1 MRNAGRRSDVAATT
15 WSTSATPN
23 RPSPGRYSGARAQW
37 SRTNR
42 SGSPTQR
49 RSALPVGA
57 VGIPASTAVRDVDAV
72 GPVGAVDVVTI
83 HVVGVVAVAVASA
96 VGDVGAVHAVR
107 AVGPVGV
114 RAVSVAAAGGVD
126 VVGVARPRAGGAALR
141 GGDVVVSEMRV
152 VSAHAGLQRRT
163 GSHAVDGRVCPASRN
178 LPPASG
184 RRSPGIGA
192 ASGHGP
198 DGR

>member
-83 HVVGVVAVAVASA
+83 DVVGVVAVACA

-114 RAVSVAAAGGVD
+114 RAVGVAAAGGVD
-126 VVGVARPRAGGAALR
+126 VVGVARPRAAGAALR
-141 GGDVVVSEMRV
+141 GGDVVVSEMWV

-163 GSHAVDGRVCPASRN
+163 GSHAVDG
-178 LPPASG
+178 
-184 RRSPGIGA
+184 
-192 ASGHGP
+192 
-198 DGR
+198 

>member
-23 RPSPGRYSGARAQW
+23 RSATPSWPSPGRYSGARAQW

-57 VGIPASTAVRDVDAV
+57 V
-72 GPVGAVDVVTI
+72 DVVTI
-83 HVVGVVAVAVASA
+83 DVVGVVAVAVASA

-126 VVGVARPRAGGAALR
+126 VVGVARSRAAGAALR
-141 GGDVVVSEMRV
+141 GGDVVVSEMWV